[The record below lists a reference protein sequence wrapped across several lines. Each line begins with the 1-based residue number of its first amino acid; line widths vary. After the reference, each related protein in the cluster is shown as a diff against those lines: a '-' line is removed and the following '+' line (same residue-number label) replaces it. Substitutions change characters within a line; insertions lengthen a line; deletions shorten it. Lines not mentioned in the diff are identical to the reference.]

1 MPLLLHN
8 FNPVMAISWFNDS
21 VDWLGVLFRFFRSF
35 FLFLYF
41 IRFIWGRI
49 CFCLWVVVLLCGVGV
64 GM

>member
-21 VDWLGVLFRFFRSF
+21 VDWLGV
-35 FLFLYF
+35 
-41 IRFIWGRI
+41 W
-49 CFCLWVVVLLCGVGV
+49 FCLLGALFFFFILFVLFGEGYVFAFMWCRV